1 MLRDDDMA
9 QFENL
14 VFEGGG
20 IKGIAYAGAIGVL
33 EEKGIMPGIRRV
45 AGTSA
50 GAITATLLALGAGG
64 AQIQEIL
71 HATQF
76 SAFEDA
82 SLGVVRNSWRLLHR
96 YGWYKGDAFSEWA
109 KKQIAALGGDDGL
122 TFAAL
127 SARAKEAPERYR
139 ELYMIGTDLSAQRSV
154 VYSAERTPDTP
165 IWQALRISMSLPL
178 VFASIK
184 SGGDIRVDGGLSWNY
199 PLDLF
204 DHPRYKAR
212 TEGEGDAP
220 FYNTAT
226 LGFRVDSRAEIQAER
241 TTFNL
246 PRAEVR
252 NLVDYLEA
260 LVGFAIDMAN
270 HAHLK
275 KDDWH
280 RTVFIDAKGV
290 GTTDFGIDE
299 KQQMALIESGRQGA
313 EDYLQWFDNAPADDP
328 PLNRIRSR
336 RPPES

>member
-1 MLRDDDMA
+1 MT

-33 EEKGIMPGIRRV
+33 EAKGIMPGIRRV

-50 GAITATLLALGAGG
+50 GAITATLLALGPG
-64 AQIQEIL
+64 AAEIQDIL
-71 HATQF
+71 HATRF
-76 SAFEDA
+76 SSFEDA

-96 YGWYKGDAFSEWA
+96 YGWYKGDAFSTWA
-109 KKQIAALGGDDGL
+109 KQQIAALGGDAGL

-127 SARAKEAPERYR
+127 AARAKETPEKYR
-139 ELYMIGTDLSAQRSV
+139 ELYMIGTDLSAQKAV

-178 VFASIK
+178 VFASMK
-184 SGGDIRVDGGLSWNY
+184 SDRDICVDGGLSWNY

-204 DHPRYKAR
+204 DHPRYKAGA
-212 TEGEGDAP
+212 EGESDAP
-220 FYNTAT
+220 LYNTAT

-241 TTFNL
+241 SHFNL
-246 PRAEVR
+246 PRAEVH
-252 NLVDYLEA
+252 NLVDYLKA
-260 LVGFAIDMAN
+260 LAGFAIDMAN

-275 KDDWH
+275 DADWH
-280 RTVFIDAKGV
+280 RTVFIDSQGV

-299 KQQMALIESGRQGA
+299 KQQMALIDSGRQGA
-313 EDYLQWFDNAPADDP
+313 EDYLQWFENAPGDDP
-328 PLNRIRSR
+328 PLNRN
-336 RPPES
+336 

>member
-1 MLRDDDMA
+1 MA

-33 EEKGIMPGIRRV
+33 EAKGIMPGIRRV

-82 SLGVVRNSWRLLHR
+82 SLGLVRNTWRLVHR
-96 YGWYKGDAFSEWA
+96 YGWYKGDAFSDWA
-109 KKQIAALGGDDGL
+109 KKQIAALGGDAEL

-127 SARAKEAPERYR
+127 SARAKEAPGRYR
-139 ELYMIGTDLSAQRSV
+139 ELYMIGTDLSAQDTL
-154 VYSAERTPDTP
+154 VYSADHTPNTP
-165 IWQALRISMSLPL
+165 VWEALRVSMSLPL
-178 VFASIK
+178 VFASMK
-184 SGGDIRVDGGLSWNY
+184 SGKDICVDGGLSWNY

-204 DHPRYKAR
+204 DHPRYKAG
-212 TEGEGDAP
+212 TEGESEAP

-241 TTFNL
+241 SHFSL
-246 PRAEVR
+246 PRADVD
-252 NLVDYLEA
+252 NLIDYLKA

-275 KDDWH
+275 DADWH
-280 RTVFIDAKGV
+280 RTVFIDSQGV
-290 GTTDFGIDE
+290 STTDFGIDE
-299 KQQMALIESGRQGA
+299 KKQQALIESGRRGT
-313 EDYLQWFDNAPADDP
+313 EDYLQWFETAPGDNP
-328 PLNRIRSR
+328 PLNRN
-336 RPPES
+336 

>member
-1 MLRDDDMA
+1 MA

-76 SAFEDA
+76 GTFEDA

-96 YGWYKGDAFSEWA
+96 YGWYKGDAFSAWA
-109 KKQIAALGGDDGL
+109 KKQIAALGGDAGL

-127 SARAKEAPERYR
+127 SARAKDAPGRYR
-139 ELYMIGTDLSAQRSV
+139 ELYMIGTDLSAQRAV

-178 VFASIK
+178 VFASMK
-184 SGGDIRVDGGLSWNY
+184 SGKDVCVDGGLSWNY

-204 DHPRYKAR
+204 DHPRYKAG
-212 TEGEGDAP
+212 TGGESDAP

-241 TTFNL
+241 SHFNL
-246 PRAEVR
+246 PRTDVR
-252 NLVDYLEA
+252 NLVDYLKA

-275 KDDWH
+275 DADWH
-280 RTVFIDAKGV
+280 RTVFIDSQGV
-290 GTTDFGIDE
+290 STTDFGIDE
-299 KQQMALIESGRQGA
+299 KQQTALIESGRKGA
-313 EDYLQWFDNAPADDP
+313 EDYLQWFDTAPEADP
-328 PLNRIRSR
+328 PLNRN
-336 RPPES
+336 